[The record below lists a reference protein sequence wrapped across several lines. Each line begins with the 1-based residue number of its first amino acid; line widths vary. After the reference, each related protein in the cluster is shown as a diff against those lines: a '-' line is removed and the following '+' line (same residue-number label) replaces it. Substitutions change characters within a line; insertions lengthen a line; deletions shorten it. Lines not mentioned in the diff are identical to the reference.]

1 MQNRIFSTDSPK
13 AIKADAFG
21 YLNAIHYMAPSDLSG
36 FNLCPHASAGCKA
49 LCLGWTSGQAS
60 MVKRLSGRTAQGNSV
75 RQSRIDK
82 ARRFMR
88 DRKAYMADIVR
99 SIELEQAKAFRLG
112 KELCVRLNGSTDI
125 AFEGIKCERN
135 GFEHANLFDAFSDV
149 QFVDYTKNHLRFRRK
164 LPANY
169 HLTFSRSET
178 NEAAALQLLAQGF
191 NVAVVFAAKSDT
203 GYWQGLPVV
212 DGDKHD
218 LRHLDPKAS
227 PGQVGYIIAL
237 SPKGRIAKRDKTGF
251 VIR

>member
-36 FNLCPHASAGCKA
+36 VNLCPHASPAWEA

-60 MVKRLSGRTAQGNSV
+60 MVREIGSRRPQGNSA
-75 RQSRIDK
+75 RQSRLDK

-88 DRKAYMADIVR
+88 DRKGYMADIVR
-99 SIELEQAKAFRLG
+99 SLELEQDKAARLG
-112 KELCVRLNGSTDI
+112 KKLCVRLNGSTDI
-125 AFEGIKCERN
+125 AFEGIAVERQGQSFKN
-135 GFEHANLFDAFSDV
+135 IFEAFAEV
-149 QFVDYTKNHLRFRRK
+149 QFVDYTKNPNRFARA

-178 NEAAALQLLAQGF
+178 NEAKAAELLRAGHNVAIVFGACRPPNWQGF
-191 NVAVVFAAKSDT
+191 PT
-203 GYWQGLPVV
+203 I

-218 LRHLDPKAS
+218 LRHLDPR
-227 PGQVGYIIAL
+227 GGYVVAL
-237 SPKGRIAKRDKTGF
+237 SPKGRKAKKDKSGF
-251 VIR
+251 VVR

>member
-13 AIKADAFG
+13 AVKADAYG

-36 FNLCPHASAGCKA
+36 YNLCPHASEGCKA

-60 MVKRLSGRTAQGNSV
+60 MVKRLSGRTAQGNNV
-75 RQSRIDK
+75 RKSRIDK

-88 DRKAYMADIVR
+88 DRKAYMADIIR
-99 SIELEQAKAFRLG
+99 SIELEQSKAFRLG
-112 KELCVRLNGSTDI
+112 KALCVRLNGSTDI
-125 AFEGIKCERN
+125 AFEGIACERN
-135 GFEHANLFDAFSDV
+135 GIAFRNVFEAFSEI
-149 QFVDYTKNHLRFRRK
+149 QFVDYTKNHLRFRRR

-178 NEAAALQLLAQGF
+178 NEAAALELLAQGH
-191 NVAVVFAAKSDT
+191 NVAIVFAGKRPAS
-203 GYWQGLPVV
+203 WQGFETI

-218 LRHLDPKAS
+218 LRHLDPR
-227 PGQVGYIIAL
+227 GGFVVAL

-251 VIR
+251 VVR

>member
-21 YLNAIHYMAPSDLSG
+21 YINAIHYMAPADLSG

-99 SIELEQAKAFRLG
+99 SIELEQAKAFKLG

-149 QFVDYTKNHLRFRRK
+149 QFVDYTKNPLRFRRQ

-178 NEAAALQLLAQGF
+178 NEAAALDLLAQGF
-191 NVAVVFAAKSDT
+191 NVAAVFAAKPDT
-203 GYWQGLPVV
+203 GYWQGLPVI

-218 LRHLDPKAS
+218 LRHLDPKAEA
-227 PGQVGYIIAL
+227 GQTGYIIAL